1 MFVIAPPLSRAI
13 MRLTGKSVKLPP
25 RNVDMPAQIESEMR
39 GLYAT
44 HLAGQ
49 SPTRRPYG
57 IIVGLP
63 RNRTEV
69 VMLPDAV
76 SSVLRRKSG
85 DRKVLSIV
93 PDASVYEAIALMA
106 ENSIGALLVVSNGM
120 LVGIMSERDYA
131 RKVVLQS
138 RSSKDTRVSDIMTT
152 SPVITVS
159 PAHTVEDCMRLMT
172 DKRIRHLPV
181 VEGATIVGIVSIGDL
196 VRSVITVQGE
206 TIQYLQQYIN
216 GQYQG

>member
-1 MFVIAPPLSRAI
+1 
-13 MRLTGKSVKLPP
+13 
-25 RNVDMPAQIESEMR
+25 
-39 GLYAT
+39 
-44 HLAGQ
+44 
-49 SPTRRPYG
+49 
-57 IIVGLP
+57 
-63 RNRTEV
+63 
-69 VMLPDAV
+69 MLPDAV
-76 SSVLRRKSG
+76 SSVIRRKSG
-85 DRKVLSIV
+85 DRAVLSIV

-106 ENSIGALLVVSNGM
+106 ENSIGTLLVVSNGT

-138 RSSKDTRVSDIMTT
+138 RSSKDTRVSDIMT

-159 PAHTVEDCMRLMT
+159 PSHTVEECMRLMT

-181 VEGATIVGIVSIGDL
+181 VEGAAIVGIVSIGDL

>member
-1 MFVIAPPLSRAI
+1 
-13 MRLTGKSVKLPP
+13 
-25 RNVDMPAQIESEMR
+25 
-39 GLYAT
+39 
-44 HLAGQ
+44 
-49 SPTRRPYG
+49 
-57 IIVGLP
+57 
-63 RNRTEV
+63 
-69 VMLPDAV
+69 MLPDAV

-106 ENSIGALLVVSNGM
+106 ENSIGALLVVSNGT

-138 RSSKDTRVSDIMTT
+138 RSSKDTRVSDIMT

-159 PAHTVEDCMRLMT
+159 PANTVEECMRLMT
-172 DKRIRHLPV
+172 DGRIRHLPV

>member
-1 MFVIAPPLSRAI
+1 
-13 MRLTGKSVKLPP
+13 
-25 RNVDMPAQIESEMR
+25 
-39 GLYAT
+39 
-44 HLAGQ
+44 
-49 SPTRRPYG
+49 
-57 IIVGLP
+57 
-63 RNRTEV
+63 
-69 VMLPDAV
+69 MLPDAV

-85 DRKVLSIV
+85 DRKVLSIA

-106 ENSIGALLVVSNGM
+106 ENSIGALLVVSNGT

-138 RSSKDTRVSDIMTT
+138 RSSKDTRVSDIMT

-159 PAHTVEDCMRLMT
+159 PANTVEECMRLMT

-181 VEGATIVGIVSIGDL
+181 VESAAIVGIVSIGDL